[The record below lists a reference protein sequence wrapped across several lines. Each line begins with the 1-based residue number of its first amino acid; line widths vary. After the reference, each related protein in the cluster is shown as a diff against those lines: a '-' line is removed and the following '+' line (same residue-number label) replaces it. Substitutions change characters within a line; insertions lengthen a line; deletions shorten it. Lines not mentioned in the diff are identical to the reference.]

1 MNHSLVLKSMRPKQ
15 WIKNFMV
22 FPALVFTR
30 QLTDPISFVS
40 VAWGFAVFCIL
51 SGVVYIFNDIND
63 YENDKNHPTK
73 KFRPIAS
80 GQLSIADARK
90 SIVSLTFIALAGA
103 LALNLISIRVGIDF
117 LIVCLLYLALQVS
130 YSTFLKNI
138 VILDVGA
145 IAGGFVLRVLGGAAI
160 LNVEVSYWIIICT
173 ILLALFLGF
182 GKRRHEIVLL
192 CESAGSHRKILDEY
206 SPYFLDQM
214 ISVVTA
220 GTVVAYSLYTMD
232 AEVIAKL
239 GTKNLPL
246 TIPFVMYGI
255 FRYLYLVHQ
264 KEEGGSPSRVLL
276 SDKPIL
282 INIGLFFITVVIL
295 LYWR

>member
-1 MNHSLVLKSMRPKQ
+1 MNYSMVLKSMRPRQ

-22 FPALVFTR
+22 FPALVFA
-30 QLTDPISFVS
+30 QKLTDPTAVLS
-40 VAWGFAVFCIL
+40 VFGGFAVFCVL
-51 SGVVYIFNDIND
+51 SGVVYIYNDLND
-63 YENDKNHPTK
+63 YQNDKNHPTK

-80 GQLSIADARK
+80 GQLSHEDARQA
-90 SIVSLTFIALAGA
+90 IVILAIAALAGS
-103 LALNLISIRVGIDF
+103 LALNLFSFRVGFDF
-117 LIVCLLYLALQVS
+117 LIICLLYLALQVS
-130 YSTFLKNI
+130 YSLYLKNI

-160 LNVEVSYWIIICT
+160 LNVEVSSWIIICT

-192 CESAGSHRKILDEY
+192 SESAGSHRKILEEY
-206 SPYFLDQM
+206 SPYYLDQM

-232 AEVIAKL
+232 DRVIEKL

-246 TIPFVMYGI
+246 TIPFVLYGV

-264 KEEGGSPSRVLL
+264 KDEGGSPSRVLL
-276 SDKPIL
+276 SDRPIL
-282 INIGLFFITVVIL
+282 IDIALFMVTAVVL
-295 LYWR
+295 LYWK